1 MNKKILSLV
10 LVSLFLLFSFSF
22 VSAQESEIV
31 CSVYFTG
38 VGCPHC
44 AAADPAI
51 LEDYTEEYSN
61 FVAIEYEI
69 YQLSEN
75 GKIFQDYISNANAQ
89 SGIPQI
95 LIGEGLEAGEYSSGG
110 GPTTT
115 WTKQKIET
123 MDYAKCKLSDDSS
136 VAFEDLNLKGL
147 PGKPKVWRGER
158 ILIKEKQEK
167 TENGTEITWRFQWND
182 NYVVEENGFNNSF
195 LKELLFGDI
204 DLLLGKIDFSE
215 VDSKKISL
223 SGSNVEFDNAI
234 EFKTTRNGIEA
245 KSEELTL
252 AKLLSLAAVDAV
264 NPCALAVLTLM
275 LVAILTY
282 NPKKRKN
289 LLWAGLAFASS
300 VFVMYLI
307 YGLIIIK
314 FFQLIQALTS
324 IRLILYKILGGLAI
338 LLGVLNIR
346 DFFVYTPG
354 TIGTEMPLKLRP
366 KMKKMIEKV
375 TSPKGAFVIGL
386 FVTVFLLP
394 CTIGPYVIAGG
405 ILSASELIATIPPL
419 LLYNLIFVLP
429 MIILSFCVYKGFAKV
444 QDISGW
450 KDRNIKKLHLFA
462 GIIMILLGIAMVL
475 GLV

>member
-1 MNKKILSLV
+1 MNKKFLFLV
-10 LVSLFLLFSFSF
+10 FVSLFLLFSLNF
-22 VSAQESEIV
+22 VSSQESQLV
-31 CSVYFTG
+31 CGVYFTG

-44 AAADPAI
+44 AAADPVI
-51 LEDYTEEYSN
+51 LEDYTGEYSN
-61 FVAIEYEI
+61 FVVIEYEI

-89 SGIPQI
+89 SGVPQI
-95 LIGEGLEAGEYSSGG
+95 LIGEGLEAGESNSG

-115 WTKQKIET
+115 WTRQKLET
-123 MDYAKCKLSDDSS
+123 MDYSTCKLSNDSS
-136 VAFEDLNLKGL
+136 VAFEDLNLKEL
-147 PGKPKVWRGER
+147 PGKPKIWRGER
-158 ILIKEKQEK
+158 ILIKEKEEK

-182 NYVVEENGFNNSF
+182 NYKVQKNGFNNSF

-204 DLLLGKIDFSE
+204 DLLLSEIDFSE
-215 VDSKKISL
+215 VDSEKVPL

-234 EFKTTRNGIEA
+234 EFKTTRNGVEA

-252 AKLLSLAAVDAV
+252 AKLISLAAVDAV

-275 LVAILTY
+275 LIAILTY

-289 LLWAGLAFASS
+289 LLWAGLAFACS
-300 VFVMYLI
+300 VFIMYLI

-324 IRLILYKILGGLAI
+324 IRLILYKVLGGLAI

-354 TIGTEMPLKLRP
+354 TLGTEMPLKLRP

-386 FVTVFLLP
+386 FVTIFLLP

-419 LLYNLIFVLP
+419 LLYNFIFVLP

-462 GIIMILLGIAMVL
+462 GIVMLLLGIAMVV